1 MKKIW
6 TALSCLMLCMIFSN
20 VAFAEEP
27 ILADKSVIFVIDT
40 SGSMKSNDPDRLAVD
55 SISQFIYSLPS
66 DYKAGLV
73 AYSAQVGVLQAP
85 VAGVSRKMVA
95 EQALQ
100 LKYEGYSDAGE
111 GLSSAIRLLV
121 EDDTQE
127 KYIVMLSDGEIL
139 LENKTS
145 TEEAVVQYKEA
156 IQEAVNKGITVH
168 VIGLG
173 SEMADTN
180 SLIFS
185 VAEETGGGIFF
196 EEKAQGI
203 QDAVDTIRRDK
214 FGVKQST
221 LAIVDAD
228 GTAESISAALPYTY
242 ADKIRI
248 LITCEKPVK
257 NLKVSLQA
265 ESASQVNGSRYAVI
279 EIDNPTEDQL
289 EVSFEGEAGSRVWV
303 NAIPE
308 YYVTPDVS
316 VEYMDTEPQDAD
328 PFTEHPYD
336 RTAHITYSFASVANP
351 TVHLW
356 ENTYFDHSS
365 IPIVITSDS
374 DERMENLFLDKGSLT
389 MQEEVTEAS
398 KLTVQF
404 DYSKLKVNAIGDNRL
419 VVELEASPMIP
430 AQEPEPEPPY
440 LLIGIFIVCFVL
452 IVVIIIVLIILWK
465 KKRQKPIPL
474 PPDAKPEPSKYSY
487 VGKLNIYVT
496 RTRSGYDIPPLSYD
510 LFRLPAGKVIS
521 MYEVLDSCGVKER
534 FPGAE
539 TIYLKAGGGR
549 TLVLTNNSDCTI
561 MKNREILLK
570 TRSYQLSM
578 DSKVDITFEDEISEL
593 AFHYKD
599 VKLSGIH

>member
-1 MKKIW
+1 M
-6 TALSCLMLCMIFSN
+6 
-20 VAFAEEP
+20 
-27 ILADKSVIFVIDT
+27 
-40 SGSMKSNDPDRLAVD
+40 
-55 SISQFIYSLPS
+55 
-66 DYKAGLV
+66 
-73 AYSAQVGVLQAP
+73 
-85 VAGVSRKMVA
+85 
-95 EQALQ
+95 
-100 LKYEGYSDAGE
+100 
-111 GLSSAIRLLV
+111 
-121 EDDTQE
+121 
-127 KYIVMLSDGEIL
+127 
-139 LENKTS
+139 
-145 TEEAVVQYKEA
+145 
-156 IQEAVNKGITVH
+156 
-168 VIGLG
+168 
-173 SEMADTN
+173 
-180 SLIFS
+180 
-185 VAEETGGGIFF
+185 
-196 EEKAQGI
+196 
-203 QDAVDTIRRDK
+203 
-214 FGVKQST
+214 
-221 LAIVDAD
+221 
-228 GTAESISAALPYTY
+228 
-242 ADKIRI
+242 
-248 LITCEKPVK
+248 
-257 NLKVSLQA
+257 
-265 ESASQVNGSRYAVI
+265 
-279 EIDNPTEDQL
+279 
-289 EVSFEGEAGSRVWV
+289 
-303 NAIPE
+303 
-308 YYVTPDVS
+308 TPDVS

-336 RTAHITYSFASVANP
+336 RIAHITYSFASVANP

-419 VVELEASPMIP
+419 VVGLEASPMIP

-440 LLIGIFIVCFVL
+440 LLIGIFIACFVL

>member
-6 TALSCLMLCMIFSN
+6 TALSCLILCMIFSQ
-20 VAFAEEP
+20 VAFAKGS
-27 ILADKSVIFVIDT
+27 ISADKSVIFVIDT

-85 VAGVSRKMVA
+85 VAGTSRKMVA

-111 GLSSAIRLLV
+111 GLLSAVSLLA
-121 EDDTQE
+121 EDDAQE

-139 LENKTS
+139 LENDTS
-145 TEEAVVQYKEA
+145 TEAAVVQYKEA
-156 IQEAVNKGITVH
+156 VQKAVNKGITVH

-173 SEMADTN
+173 NEMADTN

-185 VAEETGGGIFF
+185 AAEKTGGGIFF

-203 QDAVDTIRRDK
+203 QDAVDAIRREK

-228 GTAESISAALPYTY
+228 GTAESISAVLPYTY

-289 EVSFEGEAGSRVWV
+289 EVRFEGVAGSRMWV

-308 YYVTPDVS
+308 YYVMPEVS
-316 VEYMDTEPQDAD
+316 VQYMDSEPQDAD
-328 PFTEHPYD
+328 PFIEHSYD
-336 RTAHITYSFASVANP
+336 RSAQITYRFASAANP

-356 ENTYFDHSS
+356 ENTFFDHSS
-365 IPIVITSDS
+365 IPTVITSDS
-374 DERMENLFLDKGSLT
+374 DETVETLFLDKGSLT
-389 MQEEVTEAS
+389 MQENVTETR
-398 KLTVQF
+398 KFTVQF
-404 DYSKLKVNAIGDNRL
+404 DYSELKVNAIGDNKIA
-419 VVELEASPMIP
+419 VELEAPPIIP
-430 AQEPEPEPPY
+430 AQEPEPDPPY
-440 LLIGIFIVCFVL
+440 LLIGMLVAIMVL
-452 IVVIIIVLIILWK
+452 IGIIIFAILWK
-465 KKRQKPIPL
+465 KKQQKPILL
-474 PPDAKPEPSKYSY
+474 PPDTKPEPSKYSY

-496 RTRSGYDIPPLSYD
+496 RTRSGYDIPPLAYD

-549 TLVLTNNSDCTI
+549 RLILTNNSDCTI

-570 TRSYQLSM
+570 TRSYQLSI

>member
-1 MKKIW
+1 MKKMW
-6 TALSCLMLCMIFSN
+6 TAISCLILCMMFSRI
-20 VAFAEEP
+20 VFAEEA
-27 ILADKSVIFVIDT
+27 LSADKSVIFVIDT
-40 SGSMKSNDPDRLAVD
+40 SGSMKSNDSDRLAVD

-66 DYKAGLV
+66 NYKAGLV

-85 VAGVSRKMVA
+85 LAGTGRKLVA

-100 LKYEGYSDAGE
+100 LQYEGYSDAGE
-111 GLSSAIRLLV
+111 GLASAVSLLS
-121 EDDTQE
+121 EDTAQE
-127 KYIVMLSDGEIL
+127 KFIVMLSDGEIL
-139 LENKTS
+139 LEDETNTDR
-145 TEEAVVQYKEA
+145 AVAQYKEA
-156 IQEAVNKGITVH
+156 VEKAVNEGITVH

-173 SEMADTN
+173 SEMADTD

-185 VAEETGGGIFF
+185 AAEKTGGGIFL

-203 QDAVDTIRRDK
+203 QDAVDAIRRDK

-228 GTAESISAALPYTY
+228 GTAESISTVLPYTY

-257 NLKVSLQA
+257 NLKVNLQA
-265 ESASQVNGSRYAVI
+265 ERASQVNGSRYAVI

-289 EVSFEGEAGSRVWV
+289 EVRFEGEAGSRIWV
-303 NAIPE
+303 SAIPE
-308 YYVTPDVS
+308 YHVIPEVS
-316 VEYMDTEPQDAD
+316 VQYMDSEPQDAD
-328 PFTEHPYD
+328 PFTEHSYD
-336 RTAHITYSFASVANP
+336 RTAQITYCFASAENP
-351 TVHLW
+351 TIHLW

-365 IPIVITSDS
+365 IPTMITSDS
-374 DERMENLFLDKGSLT
+374 DERMETLFLDKGCLT
-389 MQEEVTEAS
+389 IPEKVTKTHEF
-398 KLTVQF
+398 TVQF
-404 DYSKLKVNAIGDNRL
+404 DYSELKVNAIGENRL
-419 VVELEASPMIP
+419 VMELEAPPIIP

-440 LLIGIFIVCFVL
+440 LLIGILVL
-452 IVVIIIVLIILWK
+452 LLVLIIAAIIGFVLWK
-465 KKRQKPIPL
+465 KKRQKLIPL
-474 PPDAKPEPSKYSY
+474 PPDTKPEPSKYSY

-539 TIYLKAGGGR
+539 TVYLKAGGGR

-570 TRSYQLSM
+570 TRSYQLSI

-599 VKLSGIH
+599 VKLSGMH

>member
-1 MKKIW
+1 
-6 TALSCLMLCMIFSN
+6 MIFSQ
-20 VAFAEEP
+20 VAFAEGS
-27 ILADKSVIFVIDT
+27 ISADKSVIFVIDT

-85 VAGVSRKMVA
+85 VAGTSRKMVA

-111 GLSSAIRLLV
+111 GLLSAVSLLA
-121 EDDTQE
+121 EDDAQE

-139 LENKTS
+139 LENDTS
-145 TEEAVVQYKEA
+145 TEAAAVQYKEA
-156 IQEAVNKGITVH
+156 VQKAVNKGITVH

-173 SEMADTN
+173 NEMADTN

-185 VAEETGGGIFF
+185 AAEKTGGGIFF

-203 QDAVDTIRRDK
+203 QEAVDAIRREK

-228 GTAESISAALPYTY
+228 GTAESISAVLPYTY

-279 EIDNPTEDQL
+279 EIDNPTEEQL
-289 EVSFEGEAGSRVWV
+289 EVRFEGVAGSRVWV

-308 YYVTPDVS
+308 YYVMPEVS
-316 VEYMDTEPQDAD
+316 VQYMDSEPQDAD
-328 PFTEHPYD
+328 PFIEHFYD
-336 RTAHITYSFASVANP
+336 RSAQITYRFASAANP

-356 ENTYFDHSS
+356 ENTFFDHSS
-365 IPIVITSDS
+365 IPTVITSDS
-374 DERMENLFLDKGSLT
+374 DETVETFFLDKGSLT
-389 MQEEVTEAS
+389 MQENVTETREF
-398 KLTVQF
+398 TVQF
-404 DYSKLKVNAIGDNRL
+404 DYSELKVNAIGDNKIA
-419 VVELEASPMIP
+419 VELEAPPIIP
-430 AQEPEPEPPY
+430 AQEPEPDPPY
-440 LLIGIFIVCFVL
+440 LLIGMLVAIMVL
-452 IVVIIIVLIILWK
+452 IGIIIFVILWK
-465 KKRQKPIPL
+465 KKRQKLIPL
-474 PPDAKPEPSKYSY
+474 PPDTKPEPSKYSY

-496 RTRSGYDIPPLSYD
+496 RTRSGYDIPPLAYD

-549 TLVLTNNSDCTI
+549 TLILTNNSDCTI

-570 TRSYQLSM
+570 TRSYQLSI

>member
-6 TALSCLMLCMIFSN
+6 TALSCLILCMIFSQ
-20 VAFAEEP
+20 VVFAEGS
-27 ILADKSVIFVIDT
+27 ISADKSVIFVIDT

-85 VAGVSRKMVA
+85 VAGTSRKMVA

-111 GLSSAIRLLV
+111 GLLSAVSLLA
-121 EDDTQE
+121 EDDAQE

-139 LENKTS
+139 LENDTS
-145 TEEAVVQYKEA
+145 TEAAVVQYKEA
-156 IQEAVNKGITVH
+156 VQKAVNKGITVH

-173 SEMADTN
+173 NEMADIN

-185 VAEETGGGIFF
+185 AAEKTGGGIFF

-203 QDAVDTIRRDK
+203 QDAVDAIRREK

-228 GTAESISAALPYTY
+228 GTAESISAVLPYTY

-289 EVSFEGEAGSRVWV
+289 EVRFEGVAGSRVWV

-308 YYVTPDVS
+308 YYVMPEVS
-316 VEYMDTEPQDAD
+316 VQYMDSEPQDAD
-328 PFTEHPYD
+328 PFIEHSYD
-336 RTAHITYSFASVANP
+336 RSAQITYRFASAANP

-356 ENTYFDHSS
+356 ENTFFDHSS
-365 IPIVITSDS
+365 IPTVITSDS
-374 DERMENLFLDKGSLT
+374 DETVETFFLDKGNLT
-389 MQEEVTEAS
+389 MQENVTETREF
-398 KLTVQF
+398 TVQF
-404 DYSKLKVNAIGDNRL
+404 DYSELKVNAIGDNKIA
-419 VVELEASPMIP
+419 VELEAPPIIP
-430 AQEPEPEPPY
+430 AQEPEPAPPY
-440 LLIGIFIVCFVL
+440 LLIGMLVAIMVL
-452 IVVIIIVLIILWK
+452 IGIIIFVILWK

-474 PPDAKPEPSKYSY
+474 PPDTKPEPSKYSY

-496 RTRSGYDIPPLSYD
+496 RTRSGYDIPPLAYD

-549 TLVLTNNSDCTI
+549 TLILTNNSDCTI

-570 TRSYQLSM
+570 TRSYQLSI

>member
-6 TALSCLMLCMIFSN
+6 TALSCLILCMIFSN
-20 VAFAEEP
+20 IAFAEGS

-73 AYSAQVGVLQAP
+73 AYNAQVEVLQAP
-85 VAGVSRKMVA
+85 VTGISRKMVA

-111 GLSSAIRLLV
+111 GLSSAVSLLA
-121 EDDTQE
+121 EDDAQE

-139 LENKTS
+139 LGDDIG

-156 IQEAVNKGITVH
+156 IQKAVNKGITVH

-173 SEMADTN
+173 NEMADTN

-185 VAEETGGGIFF
+185 VAEKTGGSIFF

-203 QDAVDTIRRDK
+203 QEAVDTIRRDE

-228 GTAESISAALPYTY
+228 GTAESISAVLPYTY

-303 NAIPE
+303 SAIPE
-308 YYVTPDVS
+308 YHVMPEVS
-316 VEYMDTEPQDAD
+316 VQYMDSEPQDAD
-328 PFTEHPYD
+328 PFAEHPYD
-336 RTAHITYSFASVANP
+336 RIAQITYCFASVANP
-351 TVHLW
+351 AVHLW
-356 ENTYFDHSS
+356 ENTFFDHSS
-365 IPIVITSDS
+365 IPTVITSDS
-374 DERMENLFLDKGSLT
+374 DERMENLFLDKGNLT
-389 MQEEVTEAS
+389 MQEDVSETREF
-398 KLTVQF
+398 TVWF
-404 DYSKLKVNAIGDNRL
+404 DYSELKVNVIGDDKIA
-419 VVELEASPMIP
+419 VELEAPPIIP
-430 AQEPEPEPPY
+430 AQEPDPEPPY
-440 LLIGIFIVCFVL
+440 LLIGILVAAIVL
-452 IVVIIIVLIILWK
+452 IGIVIIILIILWK

-474 PPDAKPEPSKYSY
+474 PPDTKPEPSKYSY

-549 TLVLTNNSDCTI
+549 TLILTNNSDCTI

-570 TRSYQLSM
+570 TRSYQLSI
-578 DSKVDITFEDEISEL
+578 DSKVDITFEDEVSEL